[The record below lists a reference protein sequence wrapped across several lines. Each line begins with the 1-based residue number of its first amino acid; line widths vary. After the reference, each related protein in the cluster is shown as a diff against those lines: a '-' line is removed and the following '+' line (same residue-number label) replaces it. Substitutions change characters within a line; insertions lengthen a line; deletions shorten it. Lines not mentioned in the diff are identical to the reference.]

1 MTWAAL
7 PYFLDHFL
15 VFTLVLSRTS
25 GLVMT
30 APVFGS
36 ESVPIQIRGL
46 LAVALSV
53 LVMPLCWGQAA
64 PAAGN
69 LLIFLVLVGAELLLG
84 LTLGLAVNILF
95 SGIQV
100 AANIIGQISGLQM
113 AEIYNPLSDTSG
125 PVFSLLMYNITLAVF
140 VLIGGHQKVLCGL
153 LDTFLWMPPGAG
165 AVPAG
170 LAEAVTG
177 LITQSFLL
185 AVRAAGPTM
194 IALLI
199 SQLVL
204 GFISRTLPQLSL
216 NAVGFALNSLVALG
230 TLGLSL
236 GAMAWLF
243 QEQVDPVLGGLL
255 ELFRQVASSATG

>member
-1 MTWAAL
+1 MTWAL
-7 PYFLDHFL
+7 PYFLDQFL
-15 VFTLVLSRTS
+15 VFTLVFSRTS

-36 ESVPIQIRGL
+36 DSVPMQIRAL
-46 LAVALSV
+46 LSVALAA
-53 LVMPLCWGQAA
+53 LVMPLCWGQSA

-69 LLIFLVLVGAELLLG
+69 VVNFLVLVGAELLLG
-84 LTLGLAVNILF
+84 LTLGLAINILF

-100 AANIIGQISGLQM
+100 AANIIGQMSGLQM
-113 AEIYNPLSDTSG
+113 AEIYNPLSDVSG
-125 PVFSLLMYNITLAVF
+125 PVFSLMMYNVTLAVF

-153 LDTFLWMPPGAG
+153 LDTFAWMPPGAG
-165 AVPAG
+165 RMPIG

-177 LITQSFLL
+177 LVSQSFLL

-194 IALLI
+194 TALLI

-204 GFISRTLPQLSL
+204 GFTSRTLPQLNL
-216 NAVGFALNSLVALG
+216 NAVGFALNSLVAMG
-230 TLGLSL
+230 TLALSL

-243 QEQVDPVLGGLL
+243 QEHVDPVLDGLL
-255 ELFRQVASSATG
+255 DMFRQVAGGAAG